1 MFINKMDINL
11 ESIIPFQLVDNM
23 FEDEFHIFKSSDM
36 IVDMHVVTQSK
47 IEKIQKLSLENPIE
61 NPIEITSIIKDNED
75 L

>member
-47 IEKIQKLSLENPIE
+47 IEKIQKLSSENPIV